1 MIRLSEHSFGPG
13 EATTTLH
20 TNWVQEIGST
30 TNPLGVAKVSGDGS
44 SPDICTQN
52 EKPTPKANLGRSLGD
67 TIGDVVGDIKNFAD
81 NVAEDISAEGLR
93 NVLDRIVDKVGFG
106 SFNDSV
112 GSSEYPG
119 AGPGQGGT
127 QTGVD

>member
-20 TNWVQEIGST
+20 TNWAQEIGST
-30 TNPLGVAKVSGDGS
+30 TNPLGAPKKVSGDGS
-44 SPDICTQN
+44 SPDICIQN
-52 EKPTPKANLGRSLGD
+52 ENPTVKADLGGS
-67 TIGDVVGDIKNFAD
+67 VVDDIAKSALAVAD
-81 NVAEDISAEGLR
+81 NVGVYFLDA
-93 NVLDRIVDKVGFG
+93 LDRFVDMF
-106 SFNDSV
+106 SRFNNDSV
-112 GSSEYPG
+112 GSSEYPD